1 MKRRDFLGS
10 AAATLL
16 TSKLRAMQR
25 SKSDKLRRLAC
36 NSWPFRGYF
45 DTPEMHEY
53 RDTKDPLLTQEQFPE
68 FLADHFKIHNVEF
81 LPQHFVDTEPATI
94 EKVKAG
100 LMKATSRC
108 CNLMGVELPGGV
120 YNPKANREALAKEVE
135 RWIEVAFALG
145 SPSITIALTGEGP
158 VDPHTAVYSLK
169 QTVVAAQQRGIKVLF
184 HNDDIRRESAETI
197 TAIVQQLGRGRTGT
211 CPDFGNFATRSAT
224 FALAQLRMLAP
235 YAFNICHSKDGI
247 AEKGTFYADDFPA
260 SMKVM
265 RDAGFRGVYS
275 LEFEGVGDAL
285 EGVRKLMDVTLEYM
299 D

>member
-1 MKRRDFLGS
+1 MNRRDLLRS

-16 TSKLRAMQR
+16 TSKLRGRQR
-25 SKSDKLRRLAC
+25 SGSDKLQRLAC

-94 EKVKAG
+94 DKVKAG
-100 LMKATSRC
+100 LMKASSRC

-120 YNPKANREALAKEVE
+120 YNPKANREALAKDAQ
-135 RWIEVAFALG
+135 RWIEVAVALG

-158 VDPHTAVYSLK
+158 VDPHTAVYNLK
-169 QTVVAAQQRGIKVLF
+169 QTVVAAQHRGIKVLF

-197 TAIVQQLGRGRTGT
+197 TAIVQQFGRGRAGT

-235 YAFNICHSKDGI
+235 YASNICHSKGGI

-265 RDAGFRGVYS
+265 RHAGFRGVYS

-285 EGVRKLMDVTLEYM
+285 EGVRKLMDITLEYM